1 MANDTTAD
9 ESAKS
14 PLTTGEASSTPPQ
27 GSPDSKP
34 QVNQPG
40 DESPQTAEPWTLVVG
55 GVVWICVAAL
65 ILIPQF
71 WTSTASIALEV
82 TKENPLSISGV
93 VLYGGAPVKSGYVRL
108 TLDEAKTKSFLSS
121 SIVVL
126 TNRGEFT
133 TSIKPPLEGWSTSKR
148 LRITA
153 QFEGQRLDKDNKTVH
168 TTGETVV
175 YTNYSPPIGQVNV
188 LTWATI
194 AVGLMLTLM
203 VLFTGS
209 LTRRKARCLFA
220 VTYLCTFISLAVPLA
235 LVLVISQNNYLV
247 EAMQESPVGLVKA
260 KAKGVPDPQ
269 WLLNI
274 GGIIRP
280 DTNSHSLLIEPNKAV
295 GEGIT
300 TPTNPSLSSIVVGGL
315 AIPFYVIM
323 LAMFG
328 AGINMTRQVPDIQ
341 KRYDFRSLQEVT
353 GDPLAAS
360 ISAPVAIILGDKS
373 PLNETQTNTITGI
386 RKEIIESYMGL
397 LSAPFIAIAIYY
409 VLQIIASN
417 VAEPIL
423 VIMAFATGLISDS
436 VVSWIIEFA
445 QKTLQKKSASVSTP
459 ATTNTQANG
468 NAPTPT
474 PAKTNAPKDSSIQ

>member
-1 MANDTTAD
+1 MANDTNAD
-9 ESAKS
+9 ETAKS
-14 PLTTGEASSTPPQ
+14 PLTTSEASSTPPQ

-34 QVNQPG
+34 QVNQSG
-40 DESPQTAEPWTLVVG
+40 DEVPKTTEPRNLLVT
-55 GVVWICVAAL
+55 GVFWIAFIAL
-65 ILIPQF
+65 ILAPQL
-71 WTSTASIALEV
+71 WTNTANIALEV
-82 TKENPLSISGV
+82 TKENPLTISGV
-93 VLYGGAPVKSGYVRL
+93 VLYEGSPVKSGYVRL

-121 SIVVL
+121 SIVRL

-133 TSIKPPLEGWSTSKR
+133 TTIKPSLEGWSASKR

-153 QFEGQRLDKDNKTVH
+153 HFEGQRADKNEKLIH

-175 YTNYSPPIGQVNV
+175 HTNYSPPIGQVNV
-188 LTWATI
+188 LTGALV
-194 AVGLMLTLM
+194 ALGLMLTLM

-209 LTRRKARCLFA
+209 LTRPKARCLFA

-260 KAKGVPDPQ
+260 KAKGVPEPQ

-274 GGIIRP
+274 GGIIQP

-295 GEGIT
+295 AQGVT
-300 TPTNPSLSSIVVGGL
+300 PPTNPSLSSIVVGGL
-315 AIPFYVIM
+315 SIPFYVIM

-341 KRYDFRSLQEVT
+341 KRYDFRHLQEVK
-353 GDPLAAS
+353 GNSLAAS
-360 ISAPVAIILGDKS
+360 ITAPVSIIFGDKS
-373 PLNETQTNTITGI
+373 PLNEAQTSTITGI

-445 QKTLQKKSASVSTP
+445 QKTLQKKSSSISTS
-459 ATTNTQANG
+459 AATNTQANG
-468 NAPTPT
+468 NAATPT